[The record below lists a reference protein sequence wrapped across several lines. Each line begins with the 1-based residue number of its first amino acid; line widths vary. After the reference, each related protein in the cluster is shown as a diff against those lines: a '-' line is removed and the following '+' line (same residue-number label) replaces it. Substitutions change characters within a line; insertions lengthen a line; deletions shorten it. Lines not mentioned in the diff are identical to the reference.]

1 MADFY
6 SVSSLTF
13 CCQELMASSSLRGGA
28 CEGRKSCPRQSTTE
42 EVLAGTDEKGVE
54 VADVVVVVFQMT
66 QGA

>member
-1 MADFY
+1 
-6 SVSSLTF
+6 
-13 CCQELMASSSLRGGA
+13 MASSSLRGGA

-42 EVLAGTDEKGVE
+42 EVLAGTDEKE

>member
-1 MADFY
+1 
-6 SVSSLTF
+6 
-13 CCQELMASSSLRGGA
+13 MASSSLRGGA

-66 QGA
+66 QGAWISSESVETKPHDSSL